1 MKARTERHQQTGLDP
16 LSGMISNFLGPVNSG
31 TITIDIG
38 KQPLLKLVINQEDT
52 NNINLEFGQKFMETL
67 LEAWMAMISG
77 GIKNLS

>member
-38 KQPLLKLVINQEDT
+38 KQPLLKLVIGGSVDGDDFWWDKKPF
-52 NNINLEFGQKFMETL
+52 IGQ
-67 LEAWMAMISG
+67 IH
-77 GIKNLS
+77 